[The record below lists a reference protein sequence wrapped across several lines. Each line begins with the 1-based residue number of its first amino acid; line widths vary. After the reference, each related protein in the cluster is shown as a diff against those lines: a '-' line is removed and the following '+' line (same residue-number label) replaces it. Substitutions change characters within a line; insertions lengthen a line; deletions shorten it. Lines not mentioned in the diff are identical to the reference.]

1 MLVKQGDAGPMVDL
15 VQSRLRDLGYLADN
29 EAGFGPDTARAV
41 RHFQEARGLRPDGV
55 VGPHTWPRLFPPVP
69 FTRKYLDGVLY
80 AGRQVFDE
88 LDQVVAAVTVGE
100 GGAFDALQLNG
111 DGAGLS
117 CGILQWAQAP
127 GSLYGLL
134 MVWQHANPAK
144 FVELL
149 GQGDQQEALNLLE
162 QTRDGGTELALW
174 QDPWP
179 LRFWQA
185 GRDPEFQRGQRDL
198 ARRQLA
204 DRLQEGYRRYP
215 AEFKPGGAIALRALV
230 MMADVG
236 NQAGPGGLR
245 RALSAAAAQGLDDEA
260 DFIAALG
267 DYVED
272 IIRRKYGDPNF
283 GNTAGRHAVIC
294 RTYGLNRVDWPALL
308 AKLSAK
314 DPDSPLPA

>member
-1 MLVKQGDAGPMVDL
+1 MLVKQGDAGPAVDL
-15 VQSRLRDLGYLADN
+15 VQSRLRDLGYLAET
-29 EAGFGPDTARAV
+29 EAGFGPATARAV
-41 RHFQEARGLRPDGV
+41 RRLQEARGLTPDGV
-55 VGPHTWPRLFPPVP
+55 VGKRTWSRLFPPVP
-69 FTRKYLDGVLY
+69 FTREYLEGVLY
-80 AGRQVFDE
+80 AGRPVFDE
-88 LDQVVAAVTVGE
+88 LDQVVAAVAAGE

-134 MVWQHANPAK
+134 MVWQRANPAK
-144 FVELL
+144 FIEIL
-149 GQGDQQEALNLLE
+149 GQGDQEEAQNLLE

-174 QDPWP
+174 RDPWP
-179 LRFWQA
+179 LRFWHA
-185 GRDPEFQRGQRDL
+185 GRDPEFQRGQRNL

-204 DRLQEGYRRYP
+204 DRLQEGYSRYP

-236 NQAGPGGLR
+236 NQAGSGGLR
-245 RALSAAAAQGLDDEA
+245 RALSAAASKGLDAEVG
-260 DFIAALG
+260 FIAALG
-267 DYVED
+267 DYVEE

-294 RTYGLNRVDWPALL
+294 RTYGLNRVDWAALL
-308 AKLSAK
+308 AKLAAK